1 MLPQGSITSTPPA
14 LEFSLWVGSPPGAP
28 TAAAMP
34 RSSLLSCPLPQKDV
48 LEPVQRKQ
56 GAVPS
61 SSSAGTQ
68 GFQVLP
74 AASRPSSALY
84 LQLINGET
92 GRQMGCVFVEVL
104 S

>member
-1 MLPQGSITSTPPA
+1 M
-14 LEFSLWVGSPPGAP
+14 
-28 TAAAMP
+28 
-34 RSSLLSCPLPQKDV
+34 
-48 LEPVQRKQ
+48 QRKQ